1 MNEINAKMVYSL
13 TENEAYELLEG
24 IRWANG
30 VVCPK
35 CGSVGKKH
43 YRIQSKPSTK
53 SKNRA
58 RIGLYKCADCRKTFT
73 VKVGT
78 IFEDSH
84 IPLNIWL
91 AAIYE
96 MNAAKNGI
104 SAHELHRK
112 LDVTYKTAW
121 FMCHRIRFAMSEKPL
136 GQLLGIIEADETYV
150 GGLEKNKHKNKRTKG
165 SKGRNASVKTPVFA
179 LVERGGELRAGAV
192 PSVNAANL
200 RAIMREQITP
210 DSHIMTD
217 DFGAYSSLVE
227 DFLHHDLVNHSRKQY
242 VRGEAHVN
250 TLEGWFSLLKRGIN
264 GTYHHVSP
272 QHLDRYI
279 GEFQFRYNARKIKDG
294 DRAIKAMKG
303 AEGKRLVYRDAIKK
317 KGLK

>member
-1 MNEINAKMVYSL
+1 MNEINLFSIARM
-13 TENEAYELLEG
+13 TEDKARETLEA
-24 IRWANG
+24 IRWPNG
-30 VVCPK
+30 IACPK

-43 YRIQSKPSTK
+43 YSIKSRASTK
-53 SKNRA
+53 YDNRA
-58 RIGLYKCADCRKTFT
+58 RSGLYKCADCRKTFT
-73 VKVGT
+73 VRAGT

-84 IPLNIWL
+84 IPLNKWL

-96 MNAAKNGI
+96 MNAAKNGV

-150 GGLEKNKHKNKRTKG
+150 GGRESNKHKNKRTG
-165 SKGRNASVKTPVFA
+165 GRGRDNDIKTPVFA
-179 LVERGGELRAGAV
+179 LVQRGGELRAGTV
-192 PSVNAANL
+192 PSVTSANL
-200 RAIMREQITP
+200 REIMRENITP

-217 DFGAYSSLVE
+217 DFGTYASLDE
-227 DFLHHDLVNHSRKQY
+227 DFLHHDLVNHRHKEY
-242 VRGEAHVN
+242 VRGNVHVN
-250 TLEGWFSLLKRGIN
+250 TLEGWFSLLKRGLN

-279 GEFQFRYNARKIKDG
+279 GEFQFRYSARKMKDG
-294 DRAIKAMKG
+294 ERAKKAIKQV
-303 AEGKRLVYRDAIKK
+303 EGKRLVYKDAIKK
-317 KGLK
+317 KVKG

>member
-1 MNEINAKMVYSL
+1 MNEFNIMKLASM
-13 TENEAYELLEG
+13 TEDEARELLEK
-24 IRWANG
+24 IRWPEG
-30 VVCPK
+30 VVCPA
-35 CGSVGKKH
+35 CGSVKMAYKMKSKPTSKNKVRAGLYRCITCGKK
-43 YRIQSKPSTK
+43 
-53 SKNRA
+53 
-58 RIGLYKCADCRKTFT
+58 FT
-73 VKVGT
+73 VTMGT

-84 IPLNIWL
+84 IPLNKWL
-91 AAIYE
+91 VAIYE

-112 LDVTYKTAW
+112 LDITYKTAW

-150 GGLEKNKHKNKRTKG
+150 GGKDLNKHANKRTHQRG
-165 SKGRNASVKTPVFA
+165 WMGETKTPVFA
-179 LVERGGELRAGAV
+179 LVQRGGELRAGTV
-192 PSVNAANL
+192 PSVNSENL

-217 DFGAYSSLVE
+217 KLSAYRSIDE
-227 DFLHHDLVNHSRKQY
+227 DFIKHETVDHQRKEY

-250 TLEGWFSLLKRGIN
+250 TLEGWFSLLKRGLN

-279 GEFQFRYNARKIKDG
+279 GEFQFRYNARKVKDSE
-294 DRAIKAMKG
+294 RALRAVKG
-303 AEGKRLVYRDAIKK
+303 VEGKRLVYKEAINKK
-317 KGLK
+317 N

>member
-1 MNEINAKMVYSL
+1 MNEFNALKIYRL
-13 TENEAYELLEG
+13 TEDEAYEMLEQ
-24 IRWANG
+24 IRWSG
-30 VVCPK
+30 KPVCPH
-35 CGSVGKKH
+35 CGSTLQHYKIESKVG
-43 YRIQSKPSTK
+43 T
-53 SKNRA
+53 KNRA
-58 RIGLYKCADCRKTFT
+58 RKGLYKCADCRKTFT

-84 IPLNIWL
+84 IPLNVWL

-112 LDVTYKTAW
+112 LDITYKTAW

-136 GQLLGIIEADETYV
+136 GKLLGIIESDETYV
-150 GGLEKNKHKNKRTKG
+150 GGSELNKHKSKRNPKR
-165 SKGRNASVKTPVFA
+165 GRGYDKKTPVFA
-179 LVERGGELRAGAV
+179 LVQRDGELRAGTV

-200 RAIMREQITP
+200 RAIMRENITP

-217 DFGAYSSLVE
+217 QLGAYRALDE
-227 DFLHHDLVNHSRKQY
+227 DFLKHDLVDHGRKEY
-242 VRGEAHVN
+242 VRENVHVN
-250 TLEGWFSLLKRGIN
+250 TLEGWFSLLKRGLN

-272 QHLDRYI
+272 QHLDRYV

-303 AEGKRLVYRDAIKK
+303 AEGKRLVYKDAIKK
-317 KGLK
+317 RN